1 MSLTRETRRQ
11 VDAHRRAL
19 HEEYAA
25 APVFEESFEISR
37 ERFDDMARVAPDGYL
52 HGGAAFVVAEGNL
65 LLQRRAD
72 TGEWGV
78 PGGGWED
85 GETFAETA
93 VREVR
98 EETGIE
104 CSVVGLR
111 VHHHQRWVAAERDE
125 TIHSLGAFFEADYL
139 DGTLRATDDDVDEVG
154 WFTSLPADV
163 ATVVERFA
171 VVGDEH

>member
-1 MSLTRETRRQ
+1 MSLTEETRRH
-11 VDAHRRAL
+11 VDTHVRAL
-19 HEEYAA
+19 HEEYVA
-25 APVFEESFEISR
+25 APVFEEAFEIPA
-37 ERFDDMARVAPDGYL
+37 ERFDDMARVAPEGYL
-52 HGGAAFVVAEGNL
+52 HGGAAFVSHEGDL

-98 EETGIE
+98 EETGVE
-104 CSVVGLR
+104 CLMTGLR
-111 VHHHQRWVAAERDE
+111 VLHHQQWVAAERDE
-125 TIHSLGAFFEADYL
+125 TIHSLGAFFEADYVE
-139 DGTLRATDDDVDEVG
+139 GALRAADDDVDDVG
-154 WFTSLPADV
+154 WFASLPADV

-171 VVGDEH
+171 VL